1 MYTCNLERLQ
11 DKIDTFKKFGDT
23 GTGGITRLSLS
34 PEALQARDEFAK
46 RVKAMGMRLKTDD
59 MANMYATL
67 PGSADLPAIVMG
79 SHVDSVI
86 NGGNYD
92 GILGVLTALEV
103 AETIFTEEIETRHPI
118 TVMIWTNEEGSRFEP
133 AMMCS
138 GVVTGKF
145 DKERALAS
153 TDAKGVSFAS
163 ALETSGFKGDEKNR
177 LNAKEYAGYFE
188 LHIEQGPILEMEKKE
203 IGVVEGVLGMVNY
216 TISVKG
222 VSDHA
227 GTTPQKTRKDA
238 LYAASQLIVMLW
250 DRLGKLDPELVFTTG
265 KINASPN
272 IHTVIPKLVE
282 FSLDARHRDPKVIEK
297 VVAVIKDLPAELS
310 GCKVSAELNW
320 GRNTVLF
327 NGDYVTAVEKAARD
341 AGYSWRRIY
350 SGAGHDAQY
359 VAEVLLPATMIFV
372 PSVDGHSHCVEEFT
386 PTELCLKGAN
396 VMLNAILEIDKK

>member
-1 MYTCNLERLQ
+1 MYSCSLERLQ

-34 PEALQARDEFAK
+34 PEALSARDEFAK
-46 RVKAMGMRLKTDD
+46 RAKAMGMRLKTDD
-59 MANMYATL
+59 MANMYAVL
-67 PGSADLPAIVMG
+67 PGSEDLPAIIMG

-92 GILGVLTALEV
+92 GVLGVLTALEV
-103 AETIFTEEIETRHPI
+103 AETIYTEKIRTRRPI
-118 TVMIWTNEEGSRFEP
+118 AVMIWTNEEGSRFEP

-145 DKERALAS
+145 DKARALAS
-153 TDAKGVSFAS
+153 TDAKGVSFET
-163 ALETSGFKGDEKNR
+163 ALEASGYRGDEKNR
-177 LNAKEYAGYFE
+177 LNAQDYAGYFE
-188 LHIEQGPILEMEKKE
+188 LHIEQGPVLEMEHKE
-203 IGVVEGVLGMVNY
+203 IGIVEGVLGMVNY

-227 GTTPQKTRKDA
+227 GTTPQRTRKDA

-250 DRLGKLDPELVFTTG
+250 ERLGKLDSELVFTTG
-265 KINASPN
+265 KINVSPN

-282 FSLDARHRDPKVIEK
+282 FSLDARHKDPGVLDRVVDVIRG
-297 VVAVIKDLPAELS
+297 LPAELS
-310 GCKVSAELNW
+310 GCEVSAALNW
-320 GRNTVLF
+320 SRNTVLF
-327 NGDYVTAVEKAARD
+327 DSDYVNAAEQAARD

-372 PSVDGHSHCVEEFT
+372 PSAGGHSHCVEEFT

-396 VMLNAILEIDKK
+396 VMLNAILEIDKR